1 MDRIA
6 FDRQLALMDNDLS
19 QVAIDYYNDGG
30 NQSRASFIDGA
41 IDAGIDPAIADA
53 IWVAY
58 AW

>member
-19 QVAIDYYNDGG
+19 QVAIDYHNDGG
-30 NQSRASFIDGA
+30 NQSRMAFIDGA